1 MKKVLLST
9 LFTTLCAVVLQANVT
24 KEQCSIKGENYIFA
38 AGECIQYVSFK
49 GEGTDS
55 LNIIVHGTW
64 KSGTNTLG
72 RYAPFAETINMN
84 TDITTVAVALP
95 GYSGSSTNT
104 IKDLNHGGNSVY
116 TKEYINFMASLI
128 KALKEKFKA
137 TTVNYIGHS
146 AGASLGVNTVAL
158 NPNLL
163 QSVTAAGGRFNLDT
177 FKKSEKTNLV
187 TISDHLN
194 SVKDT
199 KILLVYGTKDT
210 ISEPKV
216 TKDFYELAKS
226 KGINVSIVKVEGA
239 EHIDLDMTDPSVE
252 AITELV
258 AP

>member
-1 MKKVLLST
+1 MKTKLVSFFILAIV
-9 LFTTLCAVVLQANVT
+9 AVSLQASVT
-24 KEQCSIKGENYIFA
+24 QEQCSKKGENFIFA
-38 AGECIQYVSFK
+38 GGECIQYVTFE
-49 GEGTDS
+49 GEGDES

-95 GYSGSSTNT
+95 GYSDSSTNSL
-104 IKDLNHGGNSVY
+104 KDLNHGGNSVY

-128 KALKEKFKA
+128 QALKEKFNA
-137 TTVNYIGHS
+137 TNVNYIGHS
-146 AGASLGVNTVAL
+146 AGASLGVNVVAL
-158 NPNLL
+158 HPNLL
-163 QSVTAAGGRFNLDT
+163 TTVTAAGGKFNLDK
-177 FKKSEKTNLV
+177 FKQSERKGLV
-187 TISDHLN
+187 TISEHLD

-210 ISEPKV
+210 ISKPEV
-216 TKDFYELAKS
+216 TKNFYKLATK
-226 KGINVSIVKVEGA
+226 KGLDVKIVEVKGA

-258 AP
+258 AE